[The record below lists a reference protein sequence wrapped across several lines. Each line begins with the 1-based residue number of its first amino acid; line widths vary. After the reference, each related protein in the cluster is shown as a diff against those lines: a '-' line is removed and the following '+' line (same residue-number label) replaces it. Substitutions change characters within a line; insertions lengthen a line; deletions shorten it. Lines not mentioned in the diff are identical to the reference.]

1 MDGINKF
8 NVPLDP
14 EEVRKIQAGRKPQTE
29 APKKNITEE
38 VSAMIDEIPLNES
51 GKNTKEYHGVTIDG
65 DEEILIK
72 RQTEVYQ
79 LIDEVLQQAKKK
91 EIKGEIPKKLLSV
104 LVTDDK
110 ATFTSDYF
118 DVIAH
123 REYDFIKGEWGEEL
137 KTPKPEFNQPVQ

>member
-51 GKNTKEYHGVTIDG
+51 GKNTKEYHGVTIIG
-65 DEEILIK
+65 DEKILIK
-72 RQTEVYQ
+72 RQTEIYQ
-79 LIDEVLQQAKKK
+79 LIDEILPQEIKK
-91 EIKGEIPKKLLSV
+91 EARGEIPKKLLSI

-110 ATFTSDYF
+110 ATFISDYF
-118 DVIAH
+118 DVIVH

-137 KTPKPEFNQPVQ
+137 KTHKPEFNQSAQ